1 MIEQID
7 FLDAMVGRYTLNGE
21 PHRTNGPAIAG
32 EFWYLFGKIHRYY
45 GPRERNGD
53 WWIHDVYIKSGK
65 NRWL

>member
-45 GPRERNGD
+45 
-53 WWIHDVYIKSGK
+53 
-65 NRWL
+65 